1 MTIGICFVGE
11 QRRDTQDQWSFLL
24 SNFGDPE
31 CWEIEKASVEAVY
44 QKPVKIKTAEELP
57 SDRPL
62 VVLAPEAG
70 KYVQGTENLKDFEHP
85 DDAIYL
91 FGSSHLNLCEDEMGD
106 RVADHC
112 VYIPL
117 VKCECYAPP
126 AAYMTLWDR
135 YVKRGSHG

>member
-1 MTIGICFVGE
+1 MFGICFVGE
-11 QRRDTQDQWSFLL
+11 YRRDTQDQWSFLL

-31 CWEIEKASVEAVY
+31 CWEIEKPNVEPVY

-70 KYVQGTENLKDFEHP
+70 RFVQGTVSLKDFVHP

-91 FGSSHLNLCEDEMGD
+91 FGGSHLNLSEDELGT
-106 RVADHC
+106 RIADSY

-117 VKCECYAPP
+117 IEHECYAPP

-135 YVKRGSHG
+135 YVKRGEHG

>member
-1 MTIGICFVGE
+1 MFGICFVGE

-31 CWEIEKASVEAVY
+31 CWEIEKRRTEKVY
-44 QKPVKIKTAEELP
+44 QKPTKIKTAEALP

-70 KYVQGTENLKDFEHP
+70 RYVQGNVSLKDFVHP

-91 FGSSHLNLCEDEMGD
+91 FGGSHLNLSTDEMGD
-106 RVADHC
+106 RIGDHL
-112 VYIPL
+112 VYLPL
-117 VKCECYAPP
+117 VKHECYAPP

-135 YVKRGSHG
+135 YVKRGGHG